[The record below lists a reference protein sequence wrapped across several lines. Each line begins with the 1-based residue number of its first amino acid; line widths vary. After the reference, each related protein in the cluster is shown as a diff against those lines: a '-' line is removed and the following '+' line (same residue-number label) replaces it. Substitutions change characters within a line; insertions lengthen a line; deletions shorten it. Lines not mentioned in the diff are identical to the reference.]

1 MDIKKQTELIFE
13 PIRLDQDYQF
23 ELPENVEEIFIN
35 VDSGVSLH
43 GLYYKTTKSPRLLVY
58 FQGNAKNM
66 QNFLDNHSMI
76 LNWEYN
82 ILVTDYRGFGKSTGM
97 IDGEQNM
104 YHDAEQVYDYAVQL
118 GYEPENIILYGYSMG
133 TSMAAY
139 LATKKE
145 AKALILESPY
155 SSIAEIGIFGN
166 QAPAYQLNTAARA
179 LEITIP
185 TLLIHG
191 EQDDVLPPDHSERI
205 FANLQASQKKM
216 IVISKGG
223 HGDLKE
229 RSEYKDTFKKF
240 ISGL

>member
-13 PIRLDQDYQF
+13 PILLPQDYKF

-35 VDSGVSLH
+35 VASEVNLN
-43 GLYYKTTKSPRLLVY
+43 GLYHKTTKSPLLLLY

-76 LNWEYN
+76 LDWGYN
-82 ILVTDYRGFGKSTGM
+82 VLVTDYRGFGKSTGM

-104 YHDAEQVYDYAVQL
+104 YNDAEQIYDYALQL
-118 GYEPENIILYGYSMG
+118 GYRPEDIILYGYSMG

-139 LATKKE
+139 LATKKD

-155 SSIAEIGIFGN
+155 SSIGEIDIFGN

-179 LEITIP
+179 DEITIP

-205 FANLQASQKKM
+205 FANLQTQEKEM
-216 IVISKGG
+216 TVISKGG
-223 HGDLKE
+223 HGDLKS
-229 RSEYKDTFKKF
+229 RSEYKESFNRF
-240 ISGL
+240 ISNL

>member
-1 MDIKKQTELIFE
+1 MDIKKQTDLIFE
-13 PIRLDQDYQF
+13 PILLDQDYEF
-23 ELPENVEEIFIN
+23 ELPENVEEVFIQ

-76 LNWEYN
+76 LDWGYN
-82 ILVTDYRGFGKSTGM
+82 VLATDYRGFGKSTGM

-145 AKALILESPY
+145 AKAVILESPY
-155 SSIAEIGIFGN
+155 SSIAEIGVFGDH
-166 QAPAYQLNTAARA
+166 APAYQLNTAARA
-179 LEITIP
+179 HEITIP

-191 EQDDVLPPDHSERI
+191 EKDDIITPDHSERI
-205 FANLQASQKKM
+205 LANLQTRDKEM

-223 HGDLKE
+223 HGDLKG
-229 RSEYKDTFKKF
+229 RNEYQDTFKRF
-240 ISGL
+240 ISEL